1 MNLHYYWHTY
11 TGIYTCTIIFIIYY
25 ACTCTCYFDSVITV
39 GGDGLFNEVINGL
52 LLSTQQQSGV
62 NMRRPQFSPVTPNIR
77 VGVIPTGRNNSIA
90 RSVFQCRCPITAAA
104 QIMLGECVCVC
115 VCSV

>member
-1 MNLHYYWHTY
+1 MYMYHN
-11 TGIYTCTIIFIIYY
+11 IYY
-25 ACTCTCYFDSVITV
+25 ACTCYFDSVITV

-104 QIMLGECVCVC
+104 QIMLGECVCVMC
-115 VCSV
+115 NTFVV

>member
-1 MNLHYYWHTY
+1 M
-11 TGIYTCTIIFIIYY
+11 
-25 ACTCTCYFDSVITV
+25 

-62 NMRRPQFSPVTPNIR
+62 NMRRPQFAPVTPNIR

-90 RSVFQCRCPITAAA
+90 RSVFHSKCPVTAAA
-104 QIMLGECVCVC
+104 QIMLGEQEGGGE
-115 VCSV
+115 